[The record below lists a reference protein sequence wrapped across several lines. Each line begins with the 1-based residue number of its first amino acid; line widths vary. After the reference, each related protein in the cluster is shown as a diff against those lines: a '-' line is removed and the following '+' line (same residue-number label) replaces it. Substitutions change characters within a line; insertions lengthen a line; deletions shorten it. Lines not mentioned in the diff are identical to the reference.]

1 MLEAF
6 GNAKT
11 SRNNNSSRFGK
22 FVKVSFGERGGIMGA
37 STVQYLLEKSRVP
50 FQSKGERNY
59 HVFYDVRRRPSS
71 EIGDRRANPA
81 ERPGCARSALL
92 CRASDC
98 FVRPTSLCRPP
109 LPPRLCRPA
118 SAAAP
123 PQVVAGYP
131 NPASLG
137 IDAGCAAFHYLNQSG
152 VTSITGVDDKAS
164 YDELRTAMG
173 HIGLSEQDRE
183 HVCKLLAS
191 LLHIGNIEFTG
202 EDEAAI
208 DGATAPVAARLCELH
223 GTANL
228 EKCLISS
235 AAHHARRDGPRS
247 TSRPRRRRSR
257 ATR

>member
-1 MLEAF
+1 M
-6 GNAKT
+6 
-11 SRNNNSSRFGK
+11 
-22 FVKVSFGERGGIMGA
+22 
-37 STVQYLLEKSRVP
+37 
-50 FQSKGERNY
+50 
-59 HVFYDVRRRPSS
+59 
-71 EIGDRRANPA
+71 RAL
-81 ERPGCARSALL
+81 CSALSCPL
-92 CRASDC
+92 TASC
-98 FVRPTSLCRPP
+98 APPRLCRPP

-173 HIGLSEQDRE
+173 HIGLSEEDRE

-191 LLHIGNIEFTG
+191 LLHIGNIRFTG

-208 DGATAPVAARLCELH
+208 DAATAASSKQTVSLL

-228 EKCLISS
+228 ETCLISS
-235 AAHHARRDGPRS
+235 TLTTRGETVQVRVTAGLGVATKTRKQSTVVACATFGLSTRSGLESESSTAPYRICERCLQRRYHCRVPLLTGQVQ
-247 TSRPRRRRSR
+247 RSR
-257 ATR
+257 AFLQHTQRSI